1 MKPRVRQEPGQIFHQ
16 GLRAGRKA
24 ESRLCMLNRVQ
35 IFHQGPR
42 ALAGSNAESRP
53 YMLNRV
59 QIVHKGPSPVF
70 KALPHDLKGK
80 QAPE

>member
-1 MKPRVRQEPGQIFHQ
+1 
-16 GLRAGRKA
+16 
-24 ESRLCMLNRVQ
+24 MLNRVQ

-42 ALAGSNAESRP
+42 ALAGSKAESRPYMLNRVQIFHQGPRAGSNAESRP

-70 KALPHDLKGK
+70 KAMPHDLKGK

>member
-1 MKPRVRQEPGQIFHQ
+1 
-16 GLRAGRKA
+16 
-24 ESRLCMLNRVQ
+24 MLNRVQ